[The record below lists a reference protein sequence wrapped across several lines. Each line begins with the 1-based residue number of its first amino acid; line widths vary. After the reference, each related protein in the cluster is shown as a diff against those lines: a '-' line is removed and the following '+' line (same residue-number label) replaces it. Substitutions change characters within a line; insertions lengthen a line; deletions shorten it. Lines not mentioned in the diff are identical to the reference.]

1 MTVTNGLVRCAVIG
15 SGFAGSTYAEAI
27 RYVPG
32 ARLVAVAGGRNAA
45 ALAERHDARAY
56 ATDDIAT
63 VLSSPDV
70 DAVLI
75 ASPNPAHC
83 PQTLSAAAYSKHVLV
98 EKPMA
103 LSVAES
109 RAMVE
114 ACTAAGVVLMV
125 GHHHRFRRNPV
136 AMRLLLN
143 RGVIGRVDT
152 VAMSQTEPDVTTW
165 LTRPENGGYL
175 LGSGIHGLDLL
186 QWWLG
191 DIQSVAAL
199 TGQYRGETV
208 ENGSLLLLEF
218 ASGAHG
224 SFRDSVIPGSATPPG
239 SGVVEFQATLTG
251 ERGVLHADMYGEV
264 RQSTADGWLVHTALP
279 SWEGHEAFL
288 RMEAY
293 AQQASEFIAAIRER
307 RPPLY
312 SATSALRSV
321 AVVEAA
327 HRAAA
332 ERRWVTID
340 EVLSGDSP

>member
-1 MTVTNGLVRCAVIG
+1 MIEHPLRCAVIG

-27 RYVPG
+27 RFVPE
-32 ARLVAVAGGRNAA
+32 ARLVAVAGGRGAA
-45 ALAERHDARAY
+45 ELASQHQARAY
-56 ATDDIAT
+56 TTEEVDA
-63 VLSSPDV
+63 VLSAPDV

-75 ASPNPAHC
+75 ASPNPYHC
-83 PQTLSAAAYSKHVLV
+83 PHTVRAAAHGKHVLV

-103 LSVAES
+103 LTVAEC
-109 RAMVE
+109 RTMID
-114 ACTAAGVVLMV
+114 ACAASGSVLMV

-136 AMRLLLN
+136 ATRLLLD
-143 RGVIGRVDT
+143 RGAIGRVDL

-191 DIQSVAAL
+191 DIVSVSAL
-199 TGQYRGETV
+199 TGRYRGESV

-218 ASGAHG
+218 ANGTHG
-224 SFRDSVIPGSATPPG
+224 SFRGSVIPKSVPPPG

-251 ERGVLHADMYGEV
+251 QLGVLHADMYGEV
-264 RQSTADGWLVHTALP
+264 RQSTADGWQVHTALP
-279 SWEGHEAFL
+279 VWDGHYAFL

-293 AQQASEFIAAIRER
+293 AQQAREFVSAIRER
-307 RPPLY
+307 RPPCY
-312 SATSALRSV
+312 SAESALRAV

-327 HRAAA
+327 HQAAV
-332 ERRWVTID
+332 ERRWVSIE
-340 EVLSGDSP
+340 EVLGH

>member
-1 MTVTNGLVRCAVIG
+1 MIRCAVIG
-15 SGFAGSTYAEAI
+15 SGFAGSTFAESVRYAPDA
-27 RYVPG
+27 
-32 ARLVAVAGGRNAA
+32 ALVAVAGGRKAGE
-45 ALAERHDARAY
+45 LAELHGARAY
-56 ATDDIAT
+56 TTAQVDELLDSEEI
-63 VLSSPDV
+63 

-83 PQTLSAAAYSKHVLV
+83 PQTLRAAASGKHVLV

-103 LSVAES
+103 LSVAEGQ
-109 RAMVE
+109 AMVA
-114 ACTAAGVVLMV
+114 ACTRANVVLMV
-125 GHHHRFRRNPV
+125 GHHHRFRRNPI
-136 AMRLLLN
+136 ATRLLLD
-143 RGVIGRVDT
+143 RGAIGRVDM

-175 LGSGIHGLDLL
+175 LGAGVHGLDLL

-191 DIQSVAAL
+191 DISSVVAL
-199 TGQYRGETV
+199 TGQYRGEHV

-218 ASGAHG
+218 ANGVHG
-224 SFRDSVIPGSATPPG
+224 SFRDTVIPGSVPPPA

-251 ERGVLHADMYGEV
+251 ATGVLHADMYGEV
-264 RQSTADGWLVHTALP
+264 RTSTATGWDVHTSLP
-279 SWEGHEAFL
+279 VWQGHYAFL

-293 AQQASEFIAAIRER
+293 AAQTREFIAAIVGR

-312 SATSALRSV
+312 GPDAGLRAV

-332 ERRWVTID
+332 ERRWVQVS
-340 EVLSGDSP
+340 ELLP